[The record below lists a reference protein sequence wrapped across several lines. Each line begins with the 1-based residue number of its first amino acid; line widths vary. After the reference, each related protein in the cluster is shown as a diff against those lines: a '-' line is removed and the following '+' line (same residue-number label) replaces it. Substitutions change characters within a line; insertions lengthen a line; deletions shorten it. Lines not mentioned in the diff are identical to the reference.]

1 MSLPTGIYTAEQV
14 RALDRHAIEACGIP
28 GYTLMNRAATAAFD
42 VLLAQW
48 PLARRVLVLC
58 GSGNN
63 GGDGYVLARLAHA
76 AGLDVVAIALAPR
89 ERLRDDALQAYED
102 AEAAGVSIRPF
113 NIFDFAGT
121 DVVVDA
127 MFGTG
132 LDRPVDPAMNAVIE
146 RVNRCGL
153 PVLSLDVPSG
163 LHADTGHV
171 MGGAVRASHTVS
183 FVGMKLGCHVGQGP
197 AYCGQLHFSDL
208 GIPPRAE
215 EIDLPALER
224 LDPALLS
231 ELLLPRARDAHKGL
245 FGHVLVVGGGLGMPG
260 AVRLSAEACLRS
272 GAGLVSVATRGR
284 NVDAVIAGR
293 PELMV
298 HSIDDVT
305 RLEELLLR
313 ADLVVLGPGLGR
325 DAWAEE
331 VFATA
336 MAADKPMVVDAD
348 ALNLLA
354 ARPVR
359 REDWIL
365 TPHPGEAA
373 RLLIT
378 DVPGIQE
385 DRLSALFRLV
395 DRYGGVAVLKGA
407 GTLIGATGR
416 IPCVCPFGNPG
427 MATAGMG
434 DVLTGVIGGLLAQ
447 SLDPWS
453 AARAGVLAHALAGD
467 RAAQDG
473 ERGLVASDLFG
484 PLRACLNP
492 VR

>member
-1 MSLPTGIYTAEQV
+1 MSLPNGIYTAEQV
-14 RALDRHAIEACGIP
+14 RALDRHAIEACGIA
-28 GYTLMNRAATAAFD
+28 GYTLMNRAATAAFE

-58 GSGNN
+58 GGGNN
-63 GGDGYVLARLAHA
+63 GGDGYVLARLAAA

-89 ERLRDDALQAYED
+89 ERLRDDALRAYED
-102 AEAAGVSIRPF
+102 AEAAGVPIRPF

-121 DVVVDA
+121 DLVVDA

-132 LDRPVDPAMNAVIE
+132 LDRPVDPAMSAVIE
-146 RVNRCGL
+146 RVNKCGL

-163 LHADTGHV
+163 LHSDTGHV
-171 MGGAVRASHTVS
+171 MGCAVHATRTVS

-197 AYCGQLHFSDL
+197 AYCGELHFSDL
-208 GIPPRAE
+208 GIPPRE
-215 EIDLPALER
+215 GELDPPALER
-224 LDPALLS
+224 LDPALLH
-231 ELLLPRARDAHKGL
+231 ELLGPRARDAHKGL

-284 NVDAVIAGR
+284 NVDAVMAAR

-298 HSIDDVT
+298 HSIDDVS
-305 RLEELLLR
+305 RLGELLGR
-313 ADLVVLGPGLGR
+313 AELVVLGPGLGR

-331 VFATA
+331 VFDVA
-336 MAADKPMVVDAD
+336 MRAEKPMVVDAD

-354 ARPVR
+354 AKPMR

-373 RLLIT
+373 RLLMT

-385 DRLSALFRLV
+385 DRLSALFLLV
-395 DRYGGVAVLKGA
+395 ERYGGVVVLKGA
-407 GTLIGATGR
+407 GTLIGSTGR

-447 SLDPWS
+447 HLDPWS
-453 AARAGVLAHALAGD
+453 AARGGVLAHALAGD
-467 RAAQDG
+467 RAAEQG

-484 PLRACLNP
+484 PLRTCLNP
-492 VR
+492 KP